1 MNWFKRL
8 LLRTVMPRD
17 WELRRGTWC
26 NGARSIIVFQRST
39 STSCVAGIEG
49 EPGRAGLTF
58 DFLDNILSQNG

>member
-1 MNWFKRL
+1 
-8 LLRTVMPRD
+8 MPRD